1 MNRPRVLRLVF
12 AALLACLF
20 LGSIVVATV
29 PEYRD
34 SFNARLTPFLQSVE
48 RLGAWGPVAIGA
60 AYIPAC
66 VLFLPGSPLTLFSGF
81 AFGVVPKAIAA
92 SVGSTLGAT
101 AAFLVGRTLA
111 RGAIESKVNTHP
123 KFRAIDE
130 AVAKNGFKIV
140 LLTRLS
146 PVFPFN
152 LLNYAFGL
160 TKVSLRDYMLASWI
174 GMFPGTLMFAYVG
187 STARDLAAIVS
198 GKIERTG
205 AQQALF
211 YAGLAATLLVTILIT
226 RIARRA
232 LDSALK

>member
-1 MNRPRVLRLVF
+1 MNRSRLLRILF
-12 AALLACLF
+12 AAILACL
-20 LGSIVVATV
+20 LVGTTVVLSV
-29 PEYRD
+29 PQYRAD
-34 SFNARLTPFLQSVE
+34 FNARLTQFLQTIE
-48 RLGAWGPVAIGA
+48 GLGAWGPVAIGA
-60 AYIPAC
+60 AFIPAC
-66 VLFLPGSPLTLFSGF
+66 VLFLPGSPLTLFAGF
-81 AFGVVPKAIAA
+81 AFGVVQAA
-92 SVGSTLGAT
+92 LAVSVGSTLGAT
-101 AAFLVGRTLA
+101 AAFLAGRTVA
-111 RGAIESKVNTHP
+111 RGAIEAKVSVHP

-160 TKVSLRDYMLASWI
+160 TKVSLRDYVLASWI

-187 STARDLAAIVS
+187 STARDLASIVS
-198 GKIERTG
+198 DRNEPTG

-211 YAGLAATLLVTILIT
+211 YAGLGATVIVTVLIT

-232 LDSALK
+232 LDSALS